1 MAAQVVAIPTRERGG
16 KRGMIK
22 QEIELCQSCDKRDKR
37 NYYNWTH
44 RQAVV
49 RWAQA
54 NGMEELVSEEVVEV
68 KR

>member
-1 MAAQVVAIPTRERGG
+1 VKEGD
-16 KRGMIK
+16 KRGMIM
-22 QEIELCQSCDKRDKR
+22 QEIDLCRSCDKRDKR

-49 RWAQA
+49 RWAKA
-54 NGMEELVSEEVVEV
+54 NEMEELVKEEVEEV

>member
-1 MAAQVVAIPTRERGG
+1 MEEGD
-16 KRGMIK
+16 KRRMIK
-22 QEIELCQSCDKRDKR
+22 QEIELCRSCDKRDNR

-54 NGMEELVSEEVVEV
+54 NGMEELVREEAEEV

>member
-1 MAAQVVAIPTRERGG
+1 
-16 KRGMIK
+16 MIK
-22 QEIELCQSCDKRDKR
+22 QEIELCRSCDKRDKR

-49 RWAQA
+49 RWAKA
-54 NGMEELVSEEVVEV
+54 NGMEELVREEVEEV